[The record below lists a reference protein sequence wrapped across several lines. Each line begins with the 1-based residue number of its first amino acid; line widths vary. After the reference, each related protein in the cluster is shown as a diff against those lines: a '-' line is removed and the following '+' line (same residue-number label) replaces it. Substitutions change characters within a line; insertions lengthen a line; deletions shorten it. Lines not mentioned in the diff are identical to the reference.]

1 MLLLFSLHVV
11 HNELRWAQ
19 KKEKERDDDDGDDD
33 DDVADAEEEVPH
45 KQSYNKMLSLR
56 GGEKNVRRI
65 IIFGYILIVSSHFL
79 CVDSDVY
86 CLKKMCC
93 TERLNTF
100 FAELRFP

>member
-56 GGEKNVRRI
+56 GGEKKTC
-65 IIFGYILIVSSHFL
+65 GVSLYS
-79 CVDSDVY
+79 V
-86 CLKKMCC
+86 
-93 TERLNTF
+93 TF
-100 FAELRFP
+100 